1 MAKRAHKFAVLGI
14 EALTMLFWFAGF
26 IAMAVYV
33 GRISFCTGKVCNAL
47 RAVVVFAAFEWLLW
61 LATTILAALESSHS
75 RGAVATAGT
84 EHPEQGMCG
93 RENSDQNV
101 DKEY

>member
-1 MAKRAHKFAVLGI
+1 MVKLAHTYAMLGV

-33 GRISFCTGKVCNAL
+33 GRITICIGNVCRAL

-61 LATTILAALESSHS
+61 LATTILTALDANRSRRSAATGGKNHLGQDPAFNN
-75 RGAVATAGT
+75 RV
-84 EHPEQGMCG
+84 
-93 RENSDQNV
+93 
-101 DKEY
+101 